1 MRMYSSIIIAALSAV
16 AFWIVV
22 DSASK
27 LYIKKLGK
35 ELASVAVLAAGI
47 IPMLLLFIAYGTF
60 NLSNVPLLL
69 AAGVAGGA
77 ALFLGYLFVY
87 KSVPEGGVANSY
99 MLVEVQPP
107 LLILFGI
114 FALGEHLSALQLA
127 SMIVIFAGVSLIV
140 FTKELRLDWR
150 LAPALAGNV
159 MWAAYWLIVVLAVLH
174 YKNFVAPLLLVRIFG
189 ALFAYAYYKYAKSK
203 HAAHTAP

>member
-1 MRMYSSIIIAALSAV
+1 MYSSIIIAALSAV
-16 AFWIVV
+16 AFWVIV
-22 DSASK
+22 DSISK

-47 IPMLLLFIAYGTF
+47 IPMLLLFIANGTF

-69 AAGVAGGA
+69 AVGVAGGA

-87 KSVPEGGVANSY
+87 KSVPVGGVANSY

-114 FALGEHLSALQLA
+114 FALGEHLSALQLV

-140 FTKELRLDWR
+140 FTKELRLDRR

-189 ALFAYAYYKYAKSK
+189 TIFAYAYYKYAKSK
-203 HAAHTAP
+203 HAAHT

>member
-1 MRMYSSIIIAALSAV
+1 MRMYSSIIIAALSV
-16 AFWIVV
+16 VVFWVIV

-35 ELASVAVLAAGI
+35 ELASVAILAAGI

-60 NLSNVPLLL
+60 NLSNASLLL

-77 ALFLGYLFVY
+77 VLFLGYLLVY
-87 KSVPEGGVANSY
+87 KSVSVGGVANSY
-99 MLVEVQPP
+99 MLLEVQPP

-114 FALGEHLSALQLA
+114 FALGEHLSALQLV

-159 MWAAYWLIVVLAVLH
+159 MWAAYWFIVVLAVLH

-189 ALFAYAYYKYAKSK
+189 ALFAYAYY
-203 HAAHTAP
+203 